1 MYADKMLCQ
10 PVVGGEIAPSA
21 PSKKTVDCY
30 ADYSTDRS
38 VRFRPVPMSSGL
50 VFYAA
55 RRRRG
60 AGPKLTPLCD
70 PAVSAEN
77 HRDRGQADR
86 TVAERTDSCTKRDRN
101 DGRLL
106 LAAMRPRHYNASSD
120 RGRGRS
126 QGVVRVAKAT
136 LSGKNNI
143 FCL

>member
-1 MYADKMLCQ
+1 M
-10 PVVGGEIAPSA
+10 PIIAA
-21 PSKKTVDCY
+21 
-30 ADYSTDRS
+30 DRS

-77 HRDRGQADR
+77 HRDRGEADR